1 MRAQL
6 AAAGAVLALVWP
18 QIGIRAAP
26 AGDRRPDGG
35 NARRDGG
42 GELDPATVAH
52 LVRSHLGEIKKCYE
66 GVLGADPD
74 IAGKMV
80 AIWTIELDGAVGGF
94 QWASDEIHR
103 PEMASCMQ
111 SAISAWRFPPPSGGT
126 VEVSFPFVFQT
137 SERAAERAKKA
148 DEIARRWL
156 DALRRGDPAAIRQAS
171 AFPLL
176 IVGARG
182 CGTIAV
188 ARAEDAAAQLSCP
201 LRDRVL
207 RGPSSRIVRVVPP
220 GELPLVVGS
229 YRELDAA
236 RARDHVLIIAVVEG
250 DGDVT
255 ELLLTER
262 IDRDGHLLVDGAY
275 VGASA
280 RK

>member
-1 MRAQL
+1 MLRGRAE
-6 AAAGAVLALVWP
+6 A
-18 QIGIRAAP
+18 
-26 AGDRRPDGG
+26 DR
-35 NARRDGG
+35 N
-42 GELDPATVAH
+42 
-52 LVRSHLGEIKKCYE
+52 
-66 GVLGADPD
+66 

-80 AIWTIELDGAVGGF
+80 AIWTIELDGTVGGF

-137 SERAAERAKKA
+137 SEGAAERAKKA
-148 DEIARRWL
+148 DEIGRRWL

-207 RGPSSRIVRVVPP
+207 RSSSAVGKGGCRLASCSFVVLAGFSRAQPP
-220 GELPLVVGS
+220 
-229 YRELDAA
+229 
-236 RARDHVLIIAVVEG
+236 RARGITCSSSLWWKA
-250 DGDVT
+250 T
-255 ELLLTER
+255 AT
-262 IDRDGHLLVDGAY
+262 
-275 VGASA
+275 
-280 RK
+280 